1 MDQVPAHPG
10 GPRAHVDGVW
20 ASGSSESR
28 PPARG
33 TQVLLQLWVTR
44 PVSPIFYAFS
54 CQWQNAALLHI
65 LLCMFCNRLI
75 HSKDC
80 E

>member
-33 TQVLLQLWVTR
+33 TQVLLQLWVGD
-44 PVSPIFYAFS
+44 PASFS
-54 CQWQNAALLHI
+54 NI
-65 LLCMFCNRLI
+65 LCFQLPMAEYCIASYFIVYVL
-75 HSKDC
+75 
-80 E
+80 